1 MLYAPGEL
9 NVICTELERSLRFYR
24 DILGFELL
32 EQEGDAHRLRFGG
45 TTLLLLP
52 VARSGGERQVYC
64 SIPTYSLDLMV
75 EEIDEAFRHLTDA
88 GVEIEGT
95 PEMGSFIIRDPDGLV
110 MEVIGKR
117 A

>member
-1 MLYAPGEL
+1 
-9 NVICTELERSLRFYR
+9 
-24 DILGFELL
+24 
-32 EQEGDAHRLRFGG
+32 
-45 TTLLLLP
+45 
-52 VARSGGERQVYC
+52 
-64 SIPTYSLDLMV
+64 MV